1 MMGQN
6 NENFKSWFIV
16 ISLFLIPV
24 FITLND
30 MGKENEAPVAIENVK
45 AQDRENVM
53 LDDCKKHMG
62 KIFFEAGDI
71 TPAF

>member
-1 MMGQN
+1 MMEKY

-16 ISLFLIPV
+16 ISLFLIPI

-30 MGKENEAPVAIENVK
+30 MEKENEASVAIENVK
-45 AQDRENVM
+45 AQDSENVR
-53 LDDCKKHMG
+53 LDDCKKHIV
-62 KIFFEAGDI
+62 KDI